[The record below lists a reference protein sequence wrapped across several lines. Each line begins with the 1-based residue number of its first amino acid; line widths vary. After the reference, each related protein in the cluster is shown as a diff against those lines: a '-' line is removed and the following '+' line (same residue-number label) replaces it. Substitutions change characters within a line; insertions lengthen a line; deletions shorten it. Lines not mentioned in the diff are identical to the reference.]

1 MSRVFRNFALPVEC
15 FDHLKDVQR
24 HYRARHGIELTNNDT
39 LALIF
44 MEHREHINAARE
56 GRDNEQS
63 STKQQAAGRR

>member
-24 HYRARHGIELTNNDT
+24 HYQRRHGIELNNNEV

-44 MEHREHINAARE
+44 MEHREQTNVARE
-56 GRDNEQS
+56 GRDHEQQ